1 MFAAPGPGEGAASTG
16 REAATA
22 QEAQIPGITRIDVQR
37 QDLSAPGREVIQNRV
52 EISDGAPL
60 IRHKHPGEEIIY
72 VLQGSLEYQIDG
84 MPAKPYNAG
93 EALIVPAEDG
103 SRS

>member
-22 QEAQIPGITRIDVQR
+22 QEAQIPGITRIDLQR
-37 QDLSAPGREVIQNRV
+37 QDLSAPGRKVIQNRV

-60 IRHKHPGEEIIY
+60 IRHKHPREEIIY
-72 VLQGSLEYQIDG
+72 VLQGSLGCWQ
-84 MPAKPYNAG
+84 ARQ
-93 EALIVPAEDG
+93 LRG
-103 SRS
+103 SSCSAIRAAPSCFSTTQ